1 MRISDWSSDV
11 CSSDLQILEVVDEHI
26 GRIMPR
32 LMRRLARPVDAQVG
46 YDDAIAV
53 RGDARRGAELDPV
66 DLGARKQAVEQHDRP
81 ALAHLAPRQPHAAA
95 RVEKL
100 GSDAHASGLWTFPQG
115 PCKGFSS
122 SLRKTAERR
131 VGTGLVVQCVSR
143 WSRENKKKK

>member
-1 MRISDWSSDV
+1 M
-11 CSSDLQILEVVDEHI
+11 

-66 DLGARKQAVEQHDRP
+66 DLGARKQAVEQHDRR
-81 ALAHLAPRQPHAAA
+81 ALAHLAPRQSHAVA

-100 GSDAHASGLWTFPQG
+100 GFDAHASSLWTFR
-115 PCKGFSS
+115 S
-122 SLRKTAERR
+122 AERR
-131 VGTGLVVQCVSR
+131 VGKECVKTCRSR
-143 WSRENKKKK
+143 WSTFT

>member
-66 DLGARKQAVEQHDRP
+66 DLGARKQAVEQHDRR
-81 ALAHLAPRQPHAAA
+81 ALAHLEPRQSHAVA

-100 GSDAHASGLWTFPQG
+100 GFDPHASGLWTFAH
-115 PCKGFSS
+115 SS
-122 SLRKTAERR
+122 C
-131 VGTGLVVQCVSR
+131 TGL
-143 WSRENKKKK
+143 